1 MTSMY
6 VNSTINNTLGMKHT
20 LMSKHSNRLS
30 ITVAN
35 ENTCWSIFAGRLAAP
50 YMSL

>member
-6 VNSTINNTLGMKHT
+6 VNSTINNTFGMKHPR
-20 LMSKHSNRLS
+20 MSKHSNRLS
-30 ITVAN
+30 NTVAN
-35 ENTCWSIFAGRLAAP
+35 ENTCWSISTGRQADP